1 MQVFNNEAKWHTYWI
16 KTLQTHKSI
25 GFVPTM
31 GALHEGHLEL
41 IKASKKTCDI
51 TVVSI
56 FVNPIQFNNAEDF
69 EKYPV
74 LTDQDLS
81 LLRQEEVDYV
91 FLPSKE
97 TIYPES
103 PVLSFNFGHLEN
115 VLEGEFRPGHFS
127 GVGIIVSKLFNIIRP
142 TIAFFGQKD
151 LQQVAII
158 KRLVLDLS
166 FPLKIKV
173 VPTKREQDGLALSS
187 RNMRLSSIEREKALL
202 LINSLIQA
210 KNELLTG
217 KSWLEVRN
225 KVRQSFEEEPLTQLE
240 YFELV
245 HPETFEVFREF
256 DPHKKSAICVAS
268 FVGIV
273 RLIDNLSINP

>member
-1 MQVFNNEAKWHTYWI
+1 
-16 KTLQTHKSI
+16 
-25 GFVPTM
+25 M
-31 GALHEGHLEL
+31 GALHEGHLDL
-41 IKASKKTCDI
+41 IKASKKTCNI

-81 LLRQEEVDYV
+81 LLRKEEVDYV

-103 PVLSFNFGHLEN
+103 PVLSFNFGNLEN

-158 KRLVLDLS
+158 KRMVLDLS
-166 FPLKIKV
+166 FPLEIQV
-173 VPTKREQDGLALSS
+173 VPTKREKDGLALSS
-187 RNMRLSSIEREKALL
+187 RNMRLTSTEREKALL
-202 LINSLIQA
+202 LIKSLNQA

-225 KVRQSFEEEPLTQLE
+225 KVQQLFEEEPLTQLE

-245 HPETFEVFREF
+245 HPETFEVFSEF
-256 DPHKKSAICVAS
+256 DPHEKSSICVAS
-268 FVGIV
+268 FVGNV
-273 RLIDNLSINP
+273 RLIDNLLINP

>member
-1 MQVFNNEAKWHTYWI
+1 
-16 KTLQTHKSI
+16 
-25 GFVPTM
+25 M
-31 GALHEGHLEL
+31 GALHEGHLDL

-97 TIYPES
+97 SIYPES
-103 PVLSFNFGHLEN
+103 PVLSFNFGNLEN

-158 KRLVLDLS
+158 KRLMLDLS
-166 FPLKIKV
+166 FPLEIQV
-173 VPTKREQDGLALSS
+173 VPTKREKDGLALSS
-187 RNMRLSSIEREKALL
+187 RNMRLTSTEREKALL
-202 LINSLIQA
+202 LIKSLNHA

-225 KVRQSFEEEPLTQLE
+225 KVQQLFEEEPLTQLE

-245 HPETFEVFREF
+245 HPETFEVFSEF
-256 DPHKKSAICVAS
+256 DPHKKSSICVAS
-268 FVGIV
+268 FVGNV